1 MEGWKE
7 EGGGRRREA
16 GGRRRGGSSQGQP
29 RPRKLFFRMLYILYY
44 TSVMVLYH
52 TRSQLLYISY
62 GVQLPSELLIVHS
75 FQTTGQVYFESHV
88 FGYLRYLYVTEL
100 LTCNGSQ
107 LVMSTVRGTS
117 APASCRR
124 SMTLPR
130 LPKVRSNPTTPGPQ
144 RSCGFLRH

>member
-1 MEGWKE
+1 MIYRDREREERAVRDGVFRFYKSVGPVAGGWKEDGRRRE
-7 EGGGRRREA
+7 EGGGGMA

-29 RPRKLFFRMLYILYY
+29 RPRKQFFRFFECYIFRILYY

-88 FGYLRYLYVTEL
+88 FGYLRYLYVTE
-100 LTCNGSQ
+100 
-107 LVMSTVRGTS
+107 
-117 APASCRR
+117 
-124 SMTLPR
+124 
-130 LPKVRSNPTTPGPQ
+130 
-144 RSCGFLRH
+144 